1 MRTPGWRAVLGGAIV
16 LFALAPLVRLV
27 AGGGAG
33 NAVAVA
39 VLALAA
45 VAIVQIAVA
54 RRHAEG

>member
-1 MRTPGWRAVLGGAIV
+1 VLGGAIV